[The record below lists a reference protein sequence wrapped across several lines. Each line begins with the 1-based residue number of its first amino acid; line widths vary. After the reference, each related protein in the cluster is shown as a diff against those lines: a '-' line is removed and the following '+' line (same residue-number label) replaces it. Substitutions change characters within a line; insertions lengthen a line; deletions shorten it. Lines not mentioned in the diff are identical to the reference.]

1 MTPEITVIPG
11 DGIGPEVTDATL
23 EILNAAGA
31 DLEYDMQLGG
41 VTALEQV
48 NHPLPQ
54 ETIDSAE
61 RTRVLLKGPLTT
73 PSGQGFRSINVEL
86 RKLFDLYA
94 NVRPVKTI
102 VPGGRYEDID
112 LVLIRENT
120 EGLYVGVEHYIG
132 MHGDPKAAAESVM
145 IITRFGAERISRYAF
160 EYARKHG
167 RKKVTLAHKANILKY
182 TQGLFLDVAHEVAK
196 DYPEIEWE
204 DRIIDATAMQLVLDP
219 YRFDVLVMENMFGDI
234 LSDRHADIAAESCY
248 IDAMSLYMVQAPWN
262 YDVLVM
268 ENMFGDILSDL
279 MAGLVGGL
287 GFAPAGNIGA
297 DAAMFEAV
305 HGSAPDIAGQGIANP
320 TSLLTSACLMLD
332 HLEQGDVATRI
343 RDAIDTVVQAGE
355 ARTVDMGGNAT
366 TKEFTAALVKAL
378 S

>member
-1 MTPEITVIPG
+1 MAHPITVIPG

-23 EILNAAGA
+23 KVLKASGA

-41 VTALEQV
+41 VTALEKV
-48 NHPLPQ
+48 RHPLPQ

-73 PSGQGFRSINVEL
+73 PSGSGFRSINVEL

-94 NVRPVKTI
+94 NVRPVRTI
-102 VPGGRYEDID
+102 LPGGRYEDID

-167 RKKVTLAHKANILKY
+167 RRKVTLAHKANILKY
-182 TQGLFLDVAHEVAK
+182 TQGLFLEVAHEVAK

-234 LSDRHADIAAESCY
+234 LSD
-248 IDAMSLYMVQAPWN
+248 
-262 YDVLVM
+262 
-268 ENMFGDILSDL
+268 L

-287 GFAPAGNIGA
+287 GFAPAGNIGE

-305 HGSAPDIAGQGIANP
+305 HGSAPDIAGKGIANP

-332 HLEQGDVATRI
+332 HLDQNDCASRI
-343 RDAIDTVVQAGE
+343 REAVDTVVQAGQI
-355 ARTVDMGGNAT
+355 RTMDAGGSAT
-366 TKEFTAALVKAL
+366 TSEFTAAIVEALV
-378 S
+378 